1 MERPKISVII
11 PVYNVENYVE
21 EAIDSVVNQT
31 IFDET
36 EVIIVDDGST
46 DNSRFIISKY
56 EQNYDNVKIVR
67 KENGGLSSA
76 RNCGMKYING
86 EYIHFF
92 DSDDY
97 ILPYAYEKLYDLA
110 KKNDLDVCIGNYLRF
125 NEEKTWKHHTPQ
137 FVFKDIDGDVELTD
151 IENYPNL
158 TWDMLVWN
166 KIYKREFLEKND
178 IKFIEGITFEDN
190 IFSTEIYAK
199 TKKVGVYDNYI
210 CGWRLRESNDS
221 ITQSFTMQ
229 RTNDLI
235 NVFHTVNEL
244 LESNFK
250 NKEVLRTKYF
260 KWLTKD
266 VSFFIETI
274 KDYPEKEHEQL
285 FENIYEVYNLI
296 PQEFT
301 ENLSS
306 YYSVLYK
313 MLKNKDWESLLLYT
327 SNNYRHNPK
336 LPENLK
342 EEYKKDIDFR
352 TDIMDGDLDIYTT
365 NISKDGD
372 DIVIKFNYYIPY
384 FEKTDDFTIN
394 VKIVNSN
401 YEDILLDSKYIDKYQ
416 FRIPSNL
423 LNLGKSGIIMSFKS
437 GEIEK
442 EYYLKIGTRKN
453 FSFDDWDV
461 DVLRGRASDIRI
473 IKREKNDVEYLI
485 NEVIF
490 KDGEYFKL
498 KGISNS
504 TNVHASIIDYLDF
517 SEYEYPIDYD
527 ETISGKYEFS
537 IQIPY
542 RDFLKAPI
550 KRWDFFIGGKFNKIN
565 LDEDYEFINEQYRI
579 YLKNFG
585 NRITLELKRYDPI
598 ETIEN
603 LNNES
608 KILSKEKSK
617 LEKERKKLSK
627 EKSKLE
633 KERKKLSE
641 EENRL
646 KKETNELIEKNKSLE
661 NKIKEYENRK
671 DVKTVNKMKRILK
684 K

>member
-56 EQNYDNVKIVR
+56 EQDYDNVKIVH

-76 RNCGMKYING
+76 RNCGMKYTKG

-97 ILPYAYEKLYDLA
+97 ILPYTYEKLYDLA

-125 NEEKTWKHHTPQ
+125 NEEKTWKHHTPE

-158 TWDMLVWN
+158 TWDMLVCN

-178 IKFIEGITFEDN
+178 IRFIEGITFEDN
-190 IFSTEIYAK
+190 IFSIEVYAK

-210 CGWRLRESNDS
+210 YGWRLRESNDS
-221 ITQSFTMQ
+221 ITQSFTMK

-235 NVFHTVNEL
+235 SVFHTVNEF

-250 NKEVLRTKYF
+250 NKEVLRTKYL

-266 VSFFIETI
+266 VSFFIENI

-296 PQEFT
+296 PHEFT

-327 SNNYRHNPK
+327 SNNYMHNPK

-352 TDIMDGDLDIYTT
+352 KDAMDGNLDIYTT
-365 NISKDGD
+365 SITKDGD

-384 FEKTDDFTIN
+384 FEKTDDFAIN

-401 YEDILLDSKYIDKYQ
+401 YEDILLDSEYIDKYQ

-423 LNLGKSGIIMSFKS
+423 LNLGKSGIIMRFKS

-442 EYYLKIGTRKN
+442 EYYLKIGTRKH

-473 IKREKNDVEYLI
+473 LKREKNDSEYLI

-490 KDGEYFKL
+490 KEGEYFKL
-498 KGISNS
+498 KGISNC
-504 TNVHASIIDYLDF
+504 TNDHASIIDYLDF
-517 SEYEYPIDYD
+517 SEYEYQIDYV
-527 ETISGKYEFS
+527 ETISEKYEFS

-542 RDFLKAPI
+542 RDFLKAPV
-550 KRWDFFIGGKFNKIN
+550 KRWDFFIDGEFNKIN
-565 LDEDYEFINEQYRI
+565 LDENYEFINEQYRI

-598 ETIEN
+598 GTIEN
-603 LNNES
+603 LNNET
-608 KILSKEKSK
+608 
-617 LEKERKKLSK
+617 
-627 EKSKLE
+627 
-633 KERKKLSE
+633 KKLSE

-661 NKIKEYENRK
+661 NKIKEYEK
-671 DVKTVNKMKRILK
+671 IM
-684 K
+684 